1 MSRGKTVKLS
11 IDVSKLSI
19 EVLERI
25 ADEIENEVSRKLAG
39 ALPHRTDSFTLFVT
53 VEVKDGA
60 LLIEVDVSAGGSY
73 RTRRSYEDVVE
84 YVMKGIESVVRH
96 ALIRSGAVRAA

>member
-1 MSRGKTVKLS
+1 MPRGKAVKLS
-11 IDVSKLSI
+11 IDVSKLSV

-25 ADEIENEVSRKLAG
+25 ADGIENEISKKLAS
-39 ALPHRTDSFTLFVT
+39 ALPHRTDGFALFVT

-73 RTRRSYEDVVE
+73 RARRSYEDAVE
-84 YVMKGIESVVRH
+84 YVMKGIENVVRH
-96 ALIRSGAVRAA
+96 VLMRSEAVREA